1 MGWPI
6 TNRASG
12 QQDRLLQPF
21 EEPPLAGHLVSPRR
35 LYTHHGIYVGGGRV
49 IHYAGFSSGFHR
61 GPVEEVSL
69 EEFAKGRIVCV
80 RTDARAFYPAEVVS
94 RARARL
100 GENDYHLLTNNCL
113 HFCSWCRR
121 GPALESVC

>member
-6 TNRASG
+6 TNCVLRH
-12 QQDRLLQPF
+12 QDRLLQPF
-21 EEPPLAGHLVSPRR
+21 EEPPLAAHLISPRR
-35 LYTHHGIYVGGGRV
+35 FYTHHGIYVGGGRV

-69 EEFAKGRIVCV
+69 EEFAKGCIICV
-80 RTDARAFYPAEVVS
+80 RTDPRAFDPSAVVS

-100 GENDYHLLTNNCL
+100 GEDDYRLLTNNCL

-121 GPALESVC
+121 GATLNSV